1 MKKIVI
7 QTISTAP
14 MKVPLEKSKTEG
26 RNIYKISTNARFK
39 EFDYP
44 VYYSMSGVIPQF
56 IEKGD
61 TLKLITFSSAS
72 STEAIQNNI
81 NTNRQLCIGEFSK
94 VCQDA
99 GVSFEDV
106 DLNIPYE
113 MDNDVFSQMFAKII
127 DEIEQ
132 GSEIYVDNT
141 LGDRIFCTFIN
152 SVVQFAE
159 QCLDCKLSL
168 MTWAKRD
175 YDENGKPILTS
186 YRLTDVTSVYYLTK
200 LTGNLHSRNPKD
212 AIQTVK
218 TFLSM

>member
-14 MKVPLEKSKTEG
+14 MMNPAKDFEG
-26 RNIYKISTNARFK
+26 RNIYKISANARFK

-44 VYYSMSGVIPQF
+44 VYYSMSGIMPQF
-56 IEKGD
+56 LSTGD

-72 STEAIQNNI
+72 STEVTQKSIAE
-81 NTNRQLCIGEFSK
+81 NRQLCVKEFSK
-94 VCQDA
+94 VCQDCGA
-99 GVSFEDV
+99 VFEEAN
-106 DLNIPYE
+106 LNIPYE

-132 GSEIYVDNT
+132 DSEIYVDNT

-168 MTWAKRD
+168 MTWSKRD
-175 YDENGKPILTS
+175 YDENGKPINTS
-186 YRLTDVTSVYYLTK
+186 YRLTDITSIYYLTK
-200 LTGNLHSRNPKD
+200 LTGNLHSRDPQE

-218 TFLSM
+218 NFLSM